1 VRRVGR
7 RVLIT
12 GLDSFWGGRM
22 AQALESDPEVE
33 MILGMGTREP
43 TVPLERTEFVK
54 ADQTYSILSRIVGA
68 TQVDTIV
75 HTFLVVDSTRVSSRA
90 LHEINVIGTMNLLA
104 AAGQSGSPVRQ
115 VVVKSSTLVYGSAST
130 DPTWFREEM
139 ARTSPART
147 RVERSL
153 LEVEG
158 FVRDFAEDNPATVVS
173 VLRFANVLGTDIV
186 TPISSNLSRPICP
199 AIAGYD
205 PLLQFVEEDD
215 VVRCL
220 EHVTRQRIPGLYNV
234 AGAGKLPWSEVT
246 GICGT
251 RLLPISPVGTHT
263 AAIPLVRLGLIEFPP
278 ELESLLRYGR
288 GVDTTRIGKTGFSC
302 RYTSA
307 GAVENFIRA
316 VRLRRSVGDTPPS
329 YTYSQDIEQFFRH
342 SPAVIRSER

>member
-1 VRRVGR
+1 MGR

-12 GLDSFWGGRM
+12 GLDSFWGGRT
-22 AQALESDPEVE
+22 AQALESDPDVE

-43 TVPLERTEFVK
+43 SVALERTEFVR
-54 ADQTYSILSRIVGA
+54 ADQTYSILSRIVRA
-68 TQVDTIV
+68 THVDTIV
-75 HTFLVVDSTRVSSRA
+75 HTFLVVDSTRVPGRA

-130 DPTWFREEM
+130 DPAWFREEM
-139 ARTSPART
+139 SRTSPAST

-158 FVRDFAEDNPATVVS
+158 LVRDFAEDNPATVVT

-186 TPISSNLSRPICP
+186 TPISANLARSLCP
-199 AIAGYD
+199 SVAGYD

-220 EHVTRQRIPGLYNV
+220 EHVTRHRIPGLYNV
-234 AGAGKLPWSEVT
+234 AGAGKLPWSEVAEM
-246 GICGT
+246 CGT
-251 RLLPISPVGTHT
+251 RLLPFPPVATRGVASPM
-263 AAIPLVRLGLIEFPP
+263 VRLGLIDFPP

-288 GVDTTRIGKTGFSC
+288 GVDTSRLAKTGFTC

-307 GAVENFIRA
+307 GAVESFIRA
-316 VRLRRSVGDTPPS
+316 VRLRRSVGKPPAL
-329 YTYSQDIEQFFRH
+329 YTYEQDIEQFFRH
-342 SPAVIRSER
+342 SPSVVHSAGEN